1 LRKTVKIKMLKRR
14 IWYNFWYYLKNQ
26 KKEEKKEIYVIY
38 VENITQF
45 SYVLA
50 YLLRL
55 FIKVCNALKKLIYEY
70 WQKELNYA

>member
-1 LRKTVKIKMLKRR
+1 MLKRR

>member
-1 LRKTVKIKMLKRR
+1 MRKTVKIKMLKRR